1 MWLVPYARPRPVQA
15 VGQLEYQDVGVCL
28 RMSKGKSMRS
38 EPLFVDKVQTWPRDP
53 LGGWSVT
60 ITEWSNEEYTV
71 LAYRREGDGHDIIIA
86 DEPVSATG
94 KYPSD
99 EEILLCISEG
109 LLERASN

>member
-1 MWLVPYARPRPVQA
+1 
-15 VGQLEYQDVGVCL
+15 
-28 RMSKGKSMRS
+28 MRS
-38 EPLFVDKVQTWPRDP
+38 EPLFVNKVQTWPRDP
-53 LGGWSVT
+53 LGGWSIT

-71 LAYRREGDGHDIIIA
+71 LAYRRQGDGHDIIIA